1 MTFVE
6 KWAAKIGWMGAL
18 LIALALSVA
27 GNVWLIYRAGG
38 ASNKCDGRITD
49 LQAAT
54 ANAAAA
60 QDSEAI
66 GIARSTTERADN
78 DTTRIQTETVRY
90 VDRIRTVEIPVPAE
104 CDGPMPERVQDALR
118 DAAAAAEGRLRAG

>member
-1 MTFVE
+1 MTWFE
-6 KWAAKIGWMGAL
+6 RLIAKVGWMGAL

-27 GNVWLIYRAGG
+27 GNVWLVYRAGG
-38 ASNKCDGRITD
+38 SSNKCDGRITD
-49 LQAAT
+49 LQTAT

-78 DTTRIQTETVRY
+78 DTTRINTETIRY
-90 VDRIRTVEIPVPAE
+90 VERIREVRIPVPAE
-104 CDGPMPERVQDALR
+104 CDGPMPDGVQDALR
-118 DAAAAAEGRLRAG
+118 DAAAASRRRL